1 MKKKVGVYYDY
12 QNIYEQCSD
21 QKEYDIKIKSIEE
34 YCSKLG
40 KITIKNLY
48 LKKGKYSDEEQIV
61 KTHKKEYS
69 FKVVFGP
76 EKKDIDT
83 VMTSDIMEDASKNIF
98 DICVIISGDTD
109 FVPPLE
115 KIKKKKKKV
124 HVLCNRGK
132 NRKKKGIDTVM
143 TSDIMENA
151 SKNIFDICVIISG
164 DTDFVAPIEKIVKKK
179 KVHVLCNRGTYR
191 KNKGIEESATEFKIL
206 PEKCTKCDGGGIYI
220 SEICKSCNGKGEL
233 VSECNRCDAT
243 GWRIGACCKDC
254 SGIGWVANM
263 CDRCK
268 GGGIIITTE
277 CKDCDGNGYIEEE
290 LCSTCHGLK
299 KIGKECIDCKGTGTS
314 SKEKCKTCEG
324 TGSNEI
330 SEREICR
337 TCDGTGIFSAEKCAT
352 CKGTG
357 KFERTCLNCQ
367 GKGLLEFSST

>member
-21 QKEYDIKIKSIEE
+21 QKEYDIKIKFIEE

-48 LKKGKYSDEEQIV
+48 LKKGKYSEEEEIV

-109 FVPPLE
+109 FVAPLE
-115 KIKKKKKKV
+115 KIKK
-124 HVLCNRGK
+124 
-132 NRKKKGIDTVM
+132 RKKEI
-143 TSDIMENA
+143 
-151 SKNIFDICVIISG
+151 
-164 DTDFVAPIEKIVKKK
+164 
-179 KVHVLCNRGTYR
+179 HVLCNRGTYR
-191 KNKGIEESATEFKIL
+191 KNKGIEEIATEFVIL
-206 PEKCTKCDGGGIYI
+206 PEKCKKCDGEGLYI
-220 SEICKSCNGKGEL
+220 SEICMNCKGKGEL
-233 VSECNRCDAT
+233 ISECNNCDAT

-254 SGIGWVANM
+254 SGIGWVANI

-277 CKDCDGNGYIEEE
+277 CNDCDGTGYIEEE
-290 LCSTCHGLK
+290 LCSTCLGLGK
-299 KIGKECIDCKGTGTS
+299 TGKECIECEGTGVC
-314 SKEKCKTCEG
+314 SKERCKTCEG
-324 TGSNEI
+324 TGSIEI

-337 TCDGTGIFSAEKCAT
+337 TCNGTGIYSAKECRT
-352 CKGTG
+352 CEGTG
-357 KFERTCLNCQ
+357 RFEKICLNCQ
-367 GKGLLEFSST
+367 GKGFIEH